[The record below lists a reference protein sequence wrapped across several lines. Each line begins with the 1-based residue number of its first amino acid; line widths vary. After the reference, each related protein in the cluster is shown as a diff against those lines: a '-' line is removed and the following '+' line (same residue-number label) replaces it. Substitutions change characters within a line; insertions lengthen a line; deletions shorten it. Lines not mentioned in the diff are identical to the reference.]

1 MLNIKVVTLVL
12 LLAGSAV
19 VGGVGTAVYIN
30 SASASVDAMAV
41 LNCKPESQRPP
52 ETFKHVDPVNTGR
65 DKGY

>member
-19 VGGVGTAVYIN
+19 VGGAGTAVYIN
-30 SASASVDAMAV
+30 SASASAEATAV
-41 LNCKPESQRPP
+41 LNCKPEHRR
-52 ETFKHVDPVNTGR
+52 ETFKHVDPVNTGN

>member
-1 MLNIKVVTLVL
+1 MLNIKVITLVL

-19 VGGVGTAVYIN
+19 IGGAGTAVYIN
-30 SASASVDAMAV
+30 SASATADATAV
-41 LNCKPESQRPP
+41 LNCKPDQRPA